1 MLRSIVSL
9 ILAHANIDVLLCRA
23 LVKLDESVGY
33 ELKQD
38 YPIDEP
44 VGDEAQIK
52 VSAVSIC
59 GSDIN
64 LWKWN
69 ETAKVIAALPFIPGH
84 EAVGIVV
91 KTGPESKGNQ
101 GSAPFLMCLSD
112 EQVFKLGKQQA
123 LVVRH
128 LYLPIPRIKSRRW
141 TACGRGESLL
151 L

>member
-101 GSAPFLMCLSD
+101 GSAPFYN
-112 EQVFKLGKQQA
+112 VF
-123 LVVRH
+123 
-128 LYLPIPRIKSRRW
+128 
-141 TACGRGESLL
+141 E
-151 L
+151 

>member
-1 MLRSIVSL
+1 M
-9 ILAHANIDVLLCRA
+9 
-23 LVKLDESVGY
+23 KLDESVGY

-44 VGDEAQIK
+44 VADEAQIK

-84 EAVGIVV
+84 EAVGVVV
-91 KTGPESKGNQ
+91 KTGPESKGKQ
-101 GSAPFLMCLSD
+101 GSAQCVICLRD
-112 EQVFKLGKQQA
+112 AQVFNKASNVLA
-123 LVVRH
+123 LFCQ
-128 LYLPIPRIKSRRW
+128 PWIESCRW
-141 TACGRGESLL
+141 TACGRGEPLL